1 MIDASAAPR
10 IETWVSAMMLSPR
23 ETEAM
28 LLTDSDLLMGGE
40 ERGEDELEGG
50 EQKGPE
56 LLSPDSD

>member
-1 MIDASAAPR
+1 MIHASAAPR
-10 IETWVSAMMLSPR
+10 IETWVSAMMLSLR

-28 LLTDSDLLMGGE
+28 LTDSDLLMG
-40 ERGEDELEGG
+40 GEDELEGG